1 MKVIREKKK
10 LIVLVAVIVLAV
22 LIGVG
27 VAVNATG
34 SSGVAKSVTFS
45 DNMDGYYVYFRA
57 VDAAGNKGDW
67 SDAQRIWIDTT
78 SPIITAKQDSVE
90 VEEGK
95 SNDLET
101 YFNIDENG
109 SADIT
114 SVTFID
120 KSNSDKV
127 VENTNELAV
136 GNHEIE
142 ATVEKANGAKA
153 SASVLIVIAVAGFT
167 LTFISNGS
175 AYSTITGVKTV
186 EFPEQ
191 DPTLTNKLF
200 TGWYYDS
207 ATTQL
212 ASVGDNLTQ
221 NTTLYAGWR
230 SYILNR
236 AGWTSFEIGDY
247 IPSEPFNSAPY
258 LKWVG
263 GTEHTNVAPASVWTY
278 NGSSSIKSIEI
289 LNPNDM
295 FGSVNTYNGGAGGNK
310 VTGKESLFVVD
321 NWFYTEGNIVYM
333 RAPDHNID
341 GDIVYKD
348 STLIFNVAFIKVK
361 VHFADGSTEIDG
373 IGVKVYIDISCLA
386 EGTEI
391 TLADRTTKTIENIT
405 YNDNLLVWDFDKAQ
419 FATAKPLWIQKTKIA
434 QSYNLLK
441 FDNGAELKTIHQH
454 RIMNKEMGKFT
465 YPMTDE
471 TPIGTTTFTD
481 DGIEAKLISKEV
493 VEEQVAY
500 YNIITDYHMN
510 LFANGILT
518 SCRLSN
524 LYPIK
529 DMRYVKDNRE
539 LLTNEDYPSMPEEYF
554 KGLRMAEQPKVAN
567 RDNDVKFF
575 EDWEGYVKNLIHNA
589 VPRDEDVKKG

>member
-34 SSGVAKSVTFS
+34 SASGIAKSVTFS
-45 DNMDGYYVYFRA
+45 EDMDGAYVYFRA
-57 VDAAGNKGDW
+57 VDAAGNVGEW
-67 SDAQRIWIDTT
+67 SEPQRLWIDTT
-78 SPIITAKQDSVE
+78 SPIITAKQESVE

-114 SVTFID
+114 SVTFVD
-120 KSNSDKV
+120 KSNGNKV

-153 SASVLIVIAVAGFT
+153 SASVIIVIAVAGFT
-167 LTFISNGS
+167 LTFIANGS
-175 AYSTITGVKTV
+175 TYSTITEAKTV
-186 EFPEQ
+186 SFPEQ
-191 DPTLTNKLF
+191 DPTLTNYKF
-200 TGWYYDS
+200 TGWYYDE
-207 ATTQL
+207 ALTKK
-212 ASVGDNLTQ
+212 ASVGDSITQ
-221 NTTLYAGWR
+221 NINLYSGWS
-230 SYILNR
+230 SY
-236 AGWTSFEIGDY
+236 
-247 IPSEPFNSAPY
+247 
-258 LKWVG
+258 V
-263 GTEHTNVAPASVWTY
+263 
-278 NGSSSIKSIEI
+278 
-289 LNPNDM
+289 LNPN
-295 FGSVNTYNGGAGGNK
+295 NGETLIDILWGYEDDKTLG
-310 VTGKESLFVVD
+310 GKEGAYGTESTDVVYIYEGSSEIEYIEVVPSMTSANFLIKEPVVD
-321 NWFYTEGNIVYM
+321 DIYEELDDEEMFQYFYSEGNVLKLKAVDVPQY
-333 RAPDHNID
+333 AHGPSWGWTID
-341 GDIVYKD
+341 GLVG
-348 STLIFNVAFIKVK
+348 VK
-361 VHFADGSTEIDG
+361 IHFADGSIEEDHINFHL
-373 IGVKVYIDISCLA
+373 VVVWYCLA

-405 YNDNLLVWDFDKAQ
+405 YEDELLVWDFDKAQ

-465 YPMTDE
+465 YPMSDE

-481 DGIEAKLISKEV
+481 EGTEAKLISKEV
-493 VEEQVAY
+493 VEEQVTY

-529 DMRYVKDNRE
+529 DMKYIKDNRE
-539 LLTNEDYPSMPEEYF
+539 LLTNEDYPNMPEEYF

-575 EDWEGYVKNLIHNA
+575 EDWEGYVQNLIHNA
-589 VPRDEDVKKG
+589 VPRDEDIKKS

>member
-10 LIVLVAVIVLAV
+10 LIVLSTVIVLAI
-22 LIGVG
+22 LIGIG

-34 SSGVAKSVTFS
+34 SSSGIAKSVTFS
-45 DNMDGYYVYFRA
+45 EDMDGAYVYFRA
-57 VDAAGNKGDW
+57 VDSAGNVGEW
-67 SDAQRIWIDTT
+67 SEPQRLFIDTT
-78 SPIITAKQDSVE
+78 SPIITAKQESVE

-109 SADIT
+109 SSDIT
-114 SVTFID
+114 SITFVD
-120 KSNSDKV
+120 KSNGNKV

-153 SASVLIVIAVAGFT
+153 SASVIIVIAVAGFT
-167 LTFISNGS
+167 LTFIANGS
-175 AYSTITGVKTV
+175 TYSTITGVKTV
-186 EFPEQ
+186 DFPEQ

-207 ATTQL
+207 ATTQV
-212 ASVGDNLTQ
+212 ANVGDNVTQ
-221 NTTLYAGWR
+221 NITLYAGWR
-230 SYILNR
+230 SYILNKF
-236 AGWTSFEIGDY
+236 GGEY
-247 IPSEPFNSAPY
+247 IQVGNTPEDWLERPYNYYLECTYEDDFGEPT
-258 LKWVG
+258 V
-263 GTEHTNVAPASVWTY
+263 VWKY
-278 NGSSSIKSIEI
+278 EGSSEISAIEI
-289 LNPNDM
+289 LNPEEIIYEIDHSSSSSGYWRSHGTNNGAWFFTEGSSVIIRTPDLNNSSMGSIDTSVSGACIAQIRVKVM
-295 FGSVNTYNGGAGGNK
+295 FTDGSVEEDWLT
-310 VTGKESLFVVD
+310 
-321 NWFYTEGNIVYM
+321 
-333 RAPDHNID
+333 
-341 GDIVYKD
+341 
-348 STLIFNVAFIKVK
+348 IKFRIK
-361 VHFADGSTEIDG
+361 
-373 IGVKVYIDISCLA
+373 ISCLA
-386 EGTEI
+386 EGTKI
-391 TLADRTTKTIENIT
+391 TLADRATKTIENIT
-405 YNDNLLVWDFDKAQ
+405 YEDELLVWDFDNAR
-419 FATAKPLWIQKTKIA
+419 FTTAKPLWIQKTKIA

-465 YPMTDE
+465 YPMSDE

-481 DGIEAKLISKEV
+481 EGTEAKLISKEV

-510 LFANGILT
+510 LFANGVLT

-529 DMRYVKDNRE
+529 DMKYVKDNRE

-575 EDWEGYVKNLIHNA
+575 EDWEGYVQNLIHNA
-589 VPRDEDVKKG
+589 VPRDEDIKKS